1 MKADNL
7 VQEPDRSPASKA
19 AGTIGGQ
26 ELSVESD
33 DLGLALRMD
42 HVRKRFPGTIAVD
55 DVTFEVYA
63 GEVHALV
70 GENGAGKSTLMK
82 MLAGSYDDYEGRI
95 FINSKEVALHSPTIA
110 KKYGIGMIYQELSLA
125 RPISIAENLLAGRL
139 PRKGLFL
146 DRKAMRRQASSLLGR
161 VGLDLDP
168 SLPIEDIS
176 QHEAQLVEIAKVL
189 GNNPCILVM
198 DEPTSALSRE
208 EVERLFSIIDT
219 LRKRGIAIV
228 YISHHL
234 PEIFRIADRVTVMRD
249 GKKIA
254 TKAIAEVSHEEIV
267 QMMVGRSVKEFYR
280 RKEKQIGAPRF
291 KVSGLSRFGFFHDVS
306 FEARK
311 GEILGICGLSGA
323 GRTELARVLVG
334 LDRAETGRI
343 ELDGALVKGGSMA
356 SYVEQGIAYLTEDRK
371 TEGLALRL
379 PVENNVLAAIVDRL
393 SKASIYSRTKGKPT
407 VERLVGELNIYP
419 PDPSRTVGNLSGG
432 NQQKV
437 LLAKWLASDPKVLIL
452 DEPTRGVDIKAK
464 MTIHASIEKLAR
476 DGCTV
481 LLISSD
487 LPELVG
493 LSDRVMIMRKG
504 HFIREMQYGEC
515 SEESLLLAAN
525 GETAQE
531 TAGGPGKEKVV

>member
-1 MKADNL
+1 LERNL
-7 VQEPDRSPASKA
+7 SERE
-19 AGTIGGQ
+19 I
-26 ELSVESD
+26 
-33 DLGLALRMD
+33 GLALEMKN
-42 HVRKRFPGTIAVD
+42 VSKRFPGTIAVD
-55 DVTFEVYA
+55 DVSFEVYS

-82 MLAGSYDDYEGRI
+82 MLAGSFDDYTGDIFVNGRLE
-95 FINSKEVALHSPTIA
+95 KLHSPTMA

-139 PRKGLFL
+139 PRRGLFL
-146 DRKAMRRQASSLLGR
+146 DKRRTREQAKALLGR

-168 SLPIEDIS
+168 DLPIEDIS

-208 EVERLFSIIDT
+208 EVERLFAIIAS
-219 LRKRGIAIV
+219 LKNRGIAIV

-234 PEIFRIADRVTVMRD
+234 PEIFKIADRVTVMRD
-249 GKKIA
+249 GRKIA
-254 TKAIAEVSHEEIV
+254 TKLIEEVTREEIV
-267 QMMVGRSVKEFYR
+267 QMMVGRSVKEFYKR
-280 RKEKQIGAPRF
+280 EERAIGGARLR
-291 KVSGLSRFGFFHDVS
+291 VQGLSRLGFFHDVG

-323 GRTELARVLVG
+323 GRTELARVLAG
-334 LDRAETGRI
+334 IDGADEGSI
-343 ELDGALVKGGSMA
+343 ELEGRRVRGRNMA
-356 SYVEQGIAYLTEDRK
+356 DYLEQGIAYLTEDRK

-379 PVENNVLAAIVDRL
+379 AVDDNVLAPIIDRL
-393 SKASIYSRTKGKPT
+393 SAASIFSKARGATT
-407 VERLVGELNIYP
+407 VTDLVAELAIYP

-437 LLAKWLASDPKVLIL
+437 LLAKWLASEPKVLIL
-452 DEPTRGVDIKAK
+452 DEPTRGVDIGAK

-476 DGCTV
+476 QGCTV
-481 LLISSD
+481 ILISSD

-504 HFIREMQYGEC
+504 HFTREMSYLEC

-525 GETAQE
+525 GEAR
-531 TAGGPGKEKVV
+531 AP